1 MQTAADVIGF
11 NKDYFCR
18 FFKQY
23 LGVSFVKY
31 LNHVK
36 MDHIYHDLIETDEEI
51 LQILEKHG
59 FENQKLFYKM
69 FRDSYGCSPREFRIA
84 ARNHT
89 L

>member
-18 FFKQY
+18 FFKQC

-51 LQILEKHG
+51 LQILEKHD
-59 FENQKLFYKM
+59 FENQKLFYC
-69 FRDSYGCSPREFRIA
+69 FHHPRETTNLVHYWYTIF
-84 ARNHT
+84 